1 MLAPGPSLVLSRISF
16 RFEVRTDLLKQ
27 VPAAPVRRGVVGS
40 AAPGD
45 PLPVQTTMN
54 EPDAAKPE
62 STTPRPFAELSL
74 GAQQRAT
81 LTLVTGCYRSGT
93 TLLEKLLHSHPAI
106 CIGSQPFPVS
116 YFFAKQAF
124 LDSRGLRRRYP
135 LGHLFCDAAY
145 TAEELD
151 AFLESLQICQSDIDE
166 IFQSLSCYRLGH
178 WTPEVLSFQQEL
190 SPGLFPDF
198 YRDLHERLAALLGG
212 QQALYCGSK
221 EVLCE
226 EFIPFVL
233 ARGGKVA
240 LSVRDPRDM
249 IVSLDYGIRDN
260 QTGDHRPLLFSLRA
274 WRKSVAIL
282 LACQDVPNFSWV
294 RYEDVAQDPQHA
306 VNRLRSSWEVPD
318 ANHPLDDSIT
328 GQDGRQWSGNSSFD
342 DAVGVSTAS
351 VGRFHRVLSTE
362 TLRYIEACC
371 GPEMQALGYELTSV
385 EPLSRHD
392 LENYREPFAN
402 LHAKFPHDYST
413 SPARINQEWRRLQL
427 LQQDQSVMSAS
438 DLRYWFVDPRAYQP
452 LQNAVN
458 KRG

>member
-1 MLAPGPSLVLSRISF
+1 
-16 RFEVRTDLLKQ
+16 
-27 VPAAPVRRGVVGS
+27 
-40 AAPGD
+40 
-45 PLPVQTTMN
+45 MN
-54 EPDAAKPE
+54 EPNGVRPE
-62 STTPRPFAELSL
+62 STTPRPFTELSL
-74 GAQQRAT
+74 GSQQRAT
-81 LTLVTGCYRSGT
+81 LALVTGCYRSGT
-93 TLLEKLLHSHPAI
+93 TLLEKLLHSHPVI

-124 LDSRGLRRRYP
+124 LDSRRLRRRYP

-145 TAEELD
+145 TAAELD
-151 AFLESLQICQSDIDE
+151 AFLESLQIRQRDIDE
-166 IFQSLSCYRLGH
+166 IFQRLSDYRLGH

-190 SPGLFPDF
+190 SPGLFPNF
-198 YRDLHERLAALLGG
+198 YRQLHERLAALLGG

-233 ARGGKVA
+233 ARGGKVV

-249 IVSLDYGIRDN
+249 IASLDYGSRDN

-282 LACQDVPNFSWV
+282 LGCRDAPNFSWV

-306 VNRLRSSWEVPD
+306 LNRLRCSWGVPD
-318 ANHPLDDSIT
+318 ADHPLAASIT
-328 GQDGRQWSGNSSFD
+328 GQDGKRWSGNSSFE
-342 DAVGVSTAS
+342 DAVGITTAS
-351 VGRFHRVLSTE
+351 VGRFHRVLSPE

-371 GPEMQALGYELTSV
+371 GPEMRVLGYELTSAKN
-385 EPLSRHD
+385 PCRGD

-402 LHAKFPHDYST
+402 LHAKFPHGYST
-413 SPARINQEWRRLQL
+413 SPARIDQEWSRLQL
-427 LQQDQSVMSAS
+427 LQQDQSAMSAR
-438 DLRYWFVDPRAYQP
+438 DLRYWFVDPRAFQP

-458 KRG
+458 ERG